1 LAWLVSSGLTM
12 SDVLD
17 RLRAAEDQARSRGRE
32 TTARL
37 LREAADDLGALEA
50 RVAALT
56 ESLQDLVAISD
67 SRKSRP
73 IAEIRLALGKARR
86 LLEPTVA
93 TARPDEHQ
101 DPEAAGPLDVIAR
114 PAPPSV

>member
-1 LAWLVSSGLTM
+1 M

-32 TTARL
+32 PTARL
-37 LREAADDLGALEA
+37 LREAADELGAIEA

-73 IAEIRLALGKARR
+73 IAEIRQALGKARR
-86 LLEPTVA
+86 LLEPPLA
-93 TARPDEHQ
+93 TARPDE
-101 DPEAAGPLDVIAR
+101 DPEAVGPLDVIAR
-114 PAPPSV
+114 PALPSVGRTPA

>member
-1 LAWLVSSGLTM
+1 M

-93 TARPDEHQ
+93 TARPDEHH
-101 DPEAAGPLDVIAR
+101 DPEAVRPLDVIVR
-114 PAPPSV
+114 PAPPSVGRAPV

>member
-1 LAWLVSSGLTM
+1 M

-17 RLRAAEDQARSRGRE
+17 RLRAAEDLARSRGRE

-86 LLEPTVA
+86 LLEPPVA
-93 TARPDEHQ
+93 MTRPDENGAAEAV
-101 DPEAAGPLDVIAR
+101 DPFDVIAR
-114 PAPPSV
+114 PAPSVGPPRAPA